1 MEIREEVRKVKA
13 AAPQMAAL
21 SETQRNQALQAVS
34 DALAARKE
42 EIFAANEEDRRQA
55 EKERIA
61 APVLKRLKFD
71 EGKLHD
77 VTEGI
82 RDLIGL
88 KDPLRQTQLAQGI
101 G

>member
-1 MEIREEVRKVKA
+1 MEIREEVRNVKM

-21 SETQRNQALQAVS
+21 SEVQRNQALQAVA
-34 DALAARKE
+34 DALVERKE
-42 EIFAANEEDRRQA
+42 EIFAANANDLQQA
-55 EKERIA
+55 EKEGIA

-82 RDLIGL
+82 RD
-88 KDPLRQTQLAQGI
+88 P
-101 G
+101 